1 LVSLRPIA
9 GCRRHP
15 LGPVKASRTPGWPT
29 FDALSV
35 TNSSLSEELVAGL
48 DGAIAVL
55 LLLNAA
61 VRVEGERRCCD
72 LCARYGIHE
81 SPGHHMAIA
90 ASQLPRR

>member
-1 LVSLRPIA
+1 M
-9 GCRRHP
+9 
-15 LGPVKASRTPGWPT
+15 KASRTPGWPT

-55 LLLNAA
+55 LFLNAA
-61 VRVEGERRCCD
+61 FRVEAEGRCD